1 MLELKV
7 FEVRCVYMVLIAE
20 HVLSDLEIGVLSI
33 FRYNRDILEK
43 K

>member
-1 MLELKV
+1 MLELQV

-20 HVLSDLEIGVLSI
+20 PVLSNLEIGVLSI